1 MLEEYFIKPATI
13 DRLRGSW
20 IAAEIETYVA
30 WLAGQGYSTKS
41 IWRRVPVVFA
51 FGQFGRERGA
61 QDVTQL
67 PAYVEAF
74 VDERVALHRRRTRST
89 RPMAKEVRG
98 PVEQMLSVVL
108 PGFEPTGRAIT
119 PSLSPIPFPGSST
132 TWAKSEG
139 CARRRS
145 TSTAT
150 IWTVSRPTSLG
161 SGSGPS
167 VSSRRR
173 SSAPTSSSAPALVWQ
188 KALSATAREC
198 CGCSSATPTGKASWP
213 AT

>member
-41 IWRRVPVVFA
+41 IWRRVPIVFA

-61 QDVTQL
+61 QGVAQL

-74 VDERVALHRRRTRST
+74 VDDRVALHRRRTRST
-89 RPMAKEVRG
+89 RPMAKEVR
-98 PVEQMLSVVL
+98 VRLSRCSRSCSPASSRPAGV
-108 PGFEPTGRAIT
+108 IT
-119 PSLSPIPFPGSST
+119 PSLSPTPFLGSST
-132 TWAKSEG
+132 TWTKSEG

-150 IWTVSRPTSLG
+150 ISTVSRPTSLG

-167 VSSRRR
+167 VSTR
-173 SSAPTSSSAPALVWQ
+173 
-188 KALSATAREC
+188 
-198 CGCSSATPTGKASWP
+198 
-213 AT
+213 